1 MPQRAVFTVA
11 AGLVLLVGVALWPVQ
26 VVNLKLPRENNRWI
40 ASIPAAEG
48 DRILLAY
55 RHSVELTAVEG
66 HFQIGPRSEILAL
79 KTRMQSAGTGLPN
92 TAYDRTVIRNGWI
105 EVDEARRPV
114 GTIRFFLVPINQT
127 RLVIAGRDTD
137 LSAIQAGALLEISVE
152 NRRLIQRLFDFL
164 HRHWVLQASHTKA
177 PHESE

>member
-26 VVNLKLPRENNRWI
+26 VVSLKLPRENNRWI

-66 HFQIGPRSEILAL
+66 HFQIGPQSEILAL

-92 TAYDRTVIRNGWI
+92 TAYDRTAIRNGWI
-105 EVDEARRPV
+105 EVDEAHRPV
-114 GTIRFFLVPINQT
+114 GTIRFFFVPINQT

-137 LSAIQAGALLEISVE
+137 LSAIEAGALLEISVE
-152 NRRLIQRLFDFL
+152 NRRLIQRLFDLL
-164 HRHWVLQASHTKA
+164 HSHWVLQTSKPKAHHAS
-177 PHESE
+177 E

>member
-1 MPQRAVFTVA
+1 MPQRTVFTVA
-11 AGLVLLVGVALWPVQ
+11 VGLVLLVGVALWPVQ
-26 VVNLKLPRENNRWI
+26 VVSLKLPRENNRWI

-137 LSAIQAGALLEISVE
+137 LSAIEAGARPSG
-152 NRRLIQRLFDFL
+152 F
-164 HRHWVLQASHTKA
+164 AGK
-177 PHESE
+177 PYESTS

>member
-26 VVNLKLPRENNRWI
+26 VVSLKLPRENSRWI

-66 HFQIGPRSEILAL
+66 HFLIGPQSEILAL

-137 LSAIQAGALLEISVE
+137 LSAIKAGALLEISVE
-152 NRRLIQRLFDFL
+152 NRCLVQRLFDFL
-164 HRHWVLQASHTKA
+164 HGRRVSQVSKTKA
-177 PHESE
+177 LHESE

>member
-1 MPQRAVFTVA
+1 MPQRTVFTVA
-11 AGLVLLVGVALWPVQ
+11 VGLVLLVGVALWPVQ
-26 VVNLKLPRENNRWI
+26 VVSLKLPRENNRWI

-105 EVDEARRPV
+105 EVTKP
-114 GTIRFFLVPINQT
+114 
-127 RLVIAGRDTD
+127 AGRSGP
-137 LSAIQAGALLEISVE
+137 SAFFSYRSIRPDWLLPAGTPICRPLKPAPCWRYRS
-152 NRRLIQRLFDFL
+152 
-164 HRHWVLQASHTKA
+164 KA
-177 PHESE
+177 AV

>member
-11 AGLVLLVGVALWPVQ
+11 VGLVLLVGVALWPVQ
-26 VVNLKLPRENNRWI
+26 VVSLKLPRENNRWI

-66 HFQIGPRSEILAL
+66 HFQIGPRSKILAL

-92 TAYDRTVIRNGWI
+92 TAYDRTAIRNGWI

-137 LSAIQAGALLEISVE
+137 LSAIKAGALLEISVE
-152 NRRLIQRLFDFL
+152 SRRLIQRLFDLL
-164 HRHWVLQASHTKA
+164 HSHWVLQTSKPKA
-177 PHESE
+177 HHESE

>member
-1 MPQRAVFTVA
+1 MPLRVVFTVA
-11 AGLVLLVGVALWPVQ
+11 VGLVLLVGVALWPVQ
-26 VVNLKLPRENNRWI
+26 VVSIKLPRENNRWI
-40 ASIPAAEG
+40 ASIPAGEG
-48 DRILLAY
+48 DHILLAY

-66 HFQIGPRSEILAL
+66 HFQIGPQSEILAL

-92 TAYDRTVIRNGWI
+92 SAYNRTKIRNGWI

-152 NRRLIQRLFDFL
+152 NRRLIQRLFDSL
-164 HRHWVLQASHTKA
+164 HGRRVSQVSKTKA
-177 PHESE
+177 LHESE